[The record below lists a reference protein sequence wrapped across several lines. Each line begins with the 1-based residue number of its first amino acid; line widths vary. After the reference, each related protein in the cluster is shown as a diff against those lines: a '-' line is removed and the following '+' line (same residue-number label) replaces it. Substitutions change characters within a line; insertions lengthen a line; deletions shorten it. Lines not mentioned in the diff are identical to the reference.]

1 MRSNRPKGKA
11 RFRPRLPRL
20 HLPRAPLPGP
30 RPRDPA
36 FQAPPPGA
44 PPCFSPRP
52 APARRHV
59 VPSALDG
66 SSWTWNLAALPPLPP
81 AVQVPDPL
89 SVLIAPTGAG
99 SELPARLSCGREVSG
114 TRDSFGAGRSA
125 RVSGSEG
132 AARASGRWGGVRCA
146 RG

>member
-1 MRSNRPKGKA
+1 MDIKTGGHSRSNRPKGKA

-30 RPRDPA
+30 PPRDPA

-44 PPCFSPRP
+44 PPCFSHRP

-66 SSWTWNLAALPPLPP
+66 SSWTWNLAAVPSLPP

-89 SVLIAPTGAG
+89 SVLIAPRRAG
-99 SELPARLSCGREVSG
+99 SELPARLPCGRETLLHSCNEPG
-114 TRDSFGAGRSA
+114 TVMKHFSS
-125 RVSGSEG
+125 V
-132 AARASGRWGGVRCA
+132 V
-146 RG
+146 